1 MAACA
6 HLFKEKGFDVEG
18 GDSLFLPPM
27 SLFLDSMGIPLYPL
41 DKVDSRYLKKFDLI
55 VVGNVVAKG
64 SRDARLVEEAGV
76 PLISYPKALGRYI
89 LSGEVVGVA
98 GTHGKTTTT
107 YLMIQ
112 LFEKMGMNPG
122 YFIGG
127 MLEGRP
133 PSSLGDGNFF
143 FIEADEYDSAW
154 FDKAAKFRHYNLDHI
169 ILTSLEFDHADIFS
183 DIEAVKDE
191 FRAVFPRIKK
201 GVFNVSWP
209 SCRDLFHEYEK
220 KLEEIPCLYGGD
232 KGPFIEKE
240 NEKGTVFSLN
250 MDETIQVFT
259 SDLVGIHNIH
269 NLSAALLFAHS
280 RGLSIEGLK
289 KACRSLKL
297 PHKRQ
302 TLRGR
307 LFNAMMIDDF
317 AHHPHAISAT
327 ITAVRTKYPGKKL
340 LAIVEPSSATARSDL
355 FQEEYA
361 ESVKD
366 ADHVVWVK
374 PLRDTTVPGRSNLDC
389 SKLVM
394 DLKEKNILSCVVDN
408 LDELKKIL
416 HKECKKEI
424 ICLVMSNGSCFG
436 LWESGFVKDIKK

>member
-1 MAACA
+1 M
-6 HLFKEKGFDVEG
+6 EG

-27 SLFLDSMGIPLYPL
+27 SLFLDSMGIPLYSL
-41 DKVDSRYLKKFDLI
+41 DKVDSSYLKKFDLI

-64 SRDARLVEEAGV
+64 GSDARLLEEAKV

-89 LSGEVVGVA
+89 LSGEVVGIA

-107 YLMIQ
+107 YLLMQ
-112 LFEKMGMNPG
+112 LFEKLGMNPG

-127 MLEGRP
+127 MLEGKP
-133 PSSLGDGNFF
+133 PSSLGDGRFF

-154 FDKAAKFRHYNLDHI
+154 FDKVAKFRHYNLDHI

-183 DIEAVKDE
+183 HMEAIKDQ
-191 FRAVFPRIKK
+191 FRAVLSKIKK
-201 GVFNVSWP
+201 GIFNISWP
-209 SCRDLFHEYEK
+209 SCRELFHEYEK
-220 KLEEIPCLYGGD
+220 EFGENPCLYGGD

-250 MDETIQVFT
+250 MEGKRQIFT
-259 SDLVGIHNIH
+259 SDLVGIHNIY

-280 RGLSIEGLK
+280 RSFSLEKLK
-289 KACRSLKL
+289 KSCRSLKL

-307 LFNAMMIDDF
+307 LLNAVIIDDF
-317 AHHPHAISAT
+317 AHHPHAVSAT
-327 ITAVRTKYPGKKL
+327 ITAVRIRYPGKKL
-340 LAIVEPSSATARSDL
+340 LAIVEPGSATARSDI
-355 FQEEYA
+355 FQEEYV

-366 ADHVVWVK
+366 ANQVVWLK
-374 PLRDTTVPGRSNLDC
+374 PLRDTTVPERGNLNC

-394 DLKEKNILSCVVDN
+394 DLKEKNILSCVVNN
-408 LDELKKIL
+408 LDGLKKVL
-416 HKECKKEI
+416 YKECKKEI

-436 LWESGFVKDIKK
+436 LWESDIVKDIKK